1 MSMSYSNEDLAAA
14 QACFAMASRLLY
26 EEPAVEG
33 VADQTAMRL
42 FAAAPF
48 GMDQPQERKGLERMD
63 GWCLAAR
70 GKALDALKEKGIEP
84 LDNEA
89 AVEEALRDSPVFRE
103 SVDDLRREWLRLF
116 VGLGAPEA
124 SCLESFYVE
133 PNHHLFGKNTLA
145 VREAYRRH
153 GLQVEKLH
161 AEPDDHLGLMLGFVS
176 RLIEEE
182 QASWSSGESEKRISL
197 AREQEAFLC
206 EHILPWLAPWRY
218 AVATHASSDYFLGLG
233 DFVFGLIACYA
244 ARFSIAFDE
253 ETQAFQRSK

>member
-1 MSMSYSNEDLAAA
+1 MDMSYSNEDLAAA

-26 EEPAVEG
+26 EEPTVEG
-33 VADQTAMRL
+33 VADQTALRL

-48 GMDQPQERKGLERMD
+48 GMDQPQEREGLERMD
-63 GWCLAAR
+63 AWCLVAK
-70 GKALDALKEKGIEP
+70 GKALSTLEEKGIEP
-84 LDNEA
+84 SDDEA
-89 AVEEALRDSPVFRE
+89 AVAEALRDSPIFRE
-103 SVDDLRREWLRLF
+103 SVDGLRREWLRLF

-153 GLQVEKLH
+153 GLQVERLH

-182 QASWSSGESEKRISL
+182 RTAQLADDVVGQTSL
-197 AREQEAFLC
+197 AHEQEAFLC
-206 EHILPWLAPWRY
+206 EHVLPWLAPWRY
-218 AVATHASSDYFLGLG
+218 AVAAHASSEYFLGLG

-253 ETQAFQRSK
+253 ETQAFRRSR

>member
-1 MSMSYSNEDLAAA
+1 MDMSYSNEDLAAA

-26 EEPAVEG
+26 EEPTVEG
-33 VADQTAMRL
+33 VADQTALRL

-48 GMDQPQERKGLERMD
+48 GMSQTQEREGLERMD
-63 GWCLAAR
+63 AWCLAAR
-70 GKALDALKEKGIEP
+70 GEALSALEEKGIEP
-84 LDNEA
+84 SDDEA
-89 AVEEALRDSPVFRE
+89 AEAETLRDSPVFRE
-103 SVDDLRREWLRLF
+103 SVDSLRREWLRLF
-116 VGLGAPEA
+116 VGLGAPQA

-145 VREAYRRH
+145 VREAYRQH

-182 QASWSSGESEKRISL
+182 RTAWAADESEKRISL
-197 AREQEAFLC
+197 AHEQEAFLC

-218 AVATHASSDYFLGLG
+218 AVAAHASSDYFLGLG

-244 ARFSIAFDE
+244 VRFSIAFDE
-253 ETQAFQRSK
+253 ETQAFRRCK